1 MGYFIP
7 LKVISYLFYN
17 CMTFLNA
24 ICTGRKTNAQY
35 FFMHWREE
43 TVADCPLSEIF
54 KDQKTGNQDSKS
66 SLTPIPVQGLTTRLQ
81 RTELWL
87 NRRAVQTLPLMG
99 VHISLPGVIILGTL
113 IPQRSQRTNAT
124 QPFTTVLAVNALNP
138 NRDLVSLQNY
148 ISRNQWK
155 QGKVL
160 KADKDVH
167 MAEREMC
174 QWILSSI
181 HIF

>member
-1 MGYFIP
+1 
-7 LKVISYLFYN
+7 
-17 CMTFLNA
+17 
-24 ICTGRKTNAQY
+24 
-35 FFMHWREE
+35 
-43 TVADCPLSEIF
+43 
-54 KDQKTGNQDSKS
+54 
-66 SLTPIPVQGLTTRLQ
+66 
-81 RTELWL
+81 
-87 NRRAVQTLPLMG
+87 MG

-174 QWILSSI
+174 Q
-181 HIF
+181 